1 MHSLRIEPHAE
12 AQAQLRDIF
21 RVYADTGCNTHD
33 LLDCSCEADLPPTS
47 PEEEPSDED
56 ESEEEDD
63 EGRKGFLP
71 ASQVKPKDISK
82 ADKAVRCVVLPR
94 CLSVADLLLQDLQ
107 KKKAALAALGEFKHI
122 NCLGAGA
129 ENMSDGVLRSL
140 LYRPPPAETSAPKS
154 QLETLLSLDLATIDA
169 MDASKKF
176 QALPG
181 GTITYVFEKTASTTP
196 EDVPVKDG

>member
-33 LLDCSCEADLPPTS
+33 LLDCSCEADMPLAS
-47 PEEEPSDED
+47 PADED

-63 EGRKGFLP
+63 EERKGFLP

-94 CLSVADLLLQDLQ
+94 CLSVADLL
-107 KKKAALAALGEFKHI
+107 
-122 NCLGAGA
+122 
-129 ENMSDGVLRSL
+129 
-140 LYRPPPAETSAPKS
+140 
-154 QLETLLSLDLATIDA
+154 
-169 MDASKKF
+169 
-176 QALPG
+176 
-181 GTITYVFEKTASTTP
+181 
-196 EDVPVKDG
+196 